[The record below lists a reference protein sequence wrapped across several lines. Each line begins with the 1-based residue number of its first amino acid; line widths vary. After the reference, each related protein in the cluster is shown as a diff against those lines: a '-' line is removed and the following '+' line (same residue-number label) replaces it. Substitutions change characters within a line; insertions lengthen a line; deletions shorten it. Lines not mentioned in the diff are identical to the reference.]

1 MNELSL
7 LAPLL
12 AGVVLGILFFG
23 GLWWTV
29 RRAIASQWVG
39 LWFFASLLV
48 RTAIVLVGLYL
59 ACGDT
64 WQRWLAALFGFVV
77 TRLFIM
83 RLSRPTPVNPEG
95 DHAP

>member
-12 AGVVLGILFFG
+12 AGVVLGVVFFG

-29 RRAIASQWVG
+29 RRAMASPWVG

-48 RTAIVLVGLYL
+48 RTTIVLVGLYL

-64 WQRWLAALFGFVV
+64 WQRWLAALSGFVV
-77 TRLFIM
+77 ARLLIM
-83 RLSRPTPVNPEG
+83 RLSRPAVVNLEG